1 IITLADLGALIVSEG
16 KWYRISAIPT
26 LAVDSTGAG
35 DTFAGGLMFALTNGR
50 DWAEAGQLATAVSSI
65 MIEQCGPE
73 FELTLAEAERRA
85 RTVTVETRRVAA
97 ASVSL

>member
-1 IITLADLGALIVSEG
+1 
-16 KWYRISAIPT
+16 

-35 DTFAGGLMFALTNGR
+35 DTFAGGLMYGLSTGR
-50 DWAEAGQLATAVSSI
+50 DWDEAGQLATAVSSI

-85 RTVTVETRRVAA
+85 ATVTVESRRATTATV
-97 ASVSL
+97 